1 MKGLWKALRK
11 VLMVEIIKP
20 SRSMKMENSI
30 YMSNSD
36 MYVLIE
42 VNLDDVMKTE
52 PMNMDGILNY
62 VLNKYAEQPIKYFN
76 ETQRLKV
83 VHLKSGIIKNVNLVL
98 EF

>member
-1 MKGLWKALRK
+1 MERLWEALRNTLGWEK
-11 VLMVEIIKP
+11 RNEMIKF
-20 SRSMKMENSI
+20 ENM

-36 MYVLIE
+36 MFVLVEI
-42 VNLDDVMKTE
+42 NLDDVVKTE
-52 PMNMDGILNY
+52 PMNMDGILKY
-62 VLNKYAEQPIKYFN
+62 ILNKYAEQPIKYFN

>member
-1 MKGLWKALRK
+1 MEKPK
-11 VLMVEIIKP
+11 VM
-20 SRSMKMENSI
+20 

-36 MYVLIE
+36 LFVLVEI
-42 VNLDDVMKTE
+42 NLDDVAKTE
-52 PMNMDGILNY
+52 PMNMDGILKHI
-62 VLNKYAEQPIKYFN
+62 LNKYAEQPIKYFN

>member
-1 MKGLWKALRK
+1 MKGLWEALRK
-11 VLMVEIIKP
+11 ALIVEIIKP
-20 SRSMKMENSI
+20 SDIMKMENSI

-42 VNLDDVMKTE
+42 VNLDDVVKTE

-62 VLNKYAEQPIKYFN
+62 ILNKYAEQPIKYFN
-76 ETQRLKV
+76 EMQRLRV
-83 VHLKSGIIKNVNLVL
+83 VHLKSGIIKNVKLVL